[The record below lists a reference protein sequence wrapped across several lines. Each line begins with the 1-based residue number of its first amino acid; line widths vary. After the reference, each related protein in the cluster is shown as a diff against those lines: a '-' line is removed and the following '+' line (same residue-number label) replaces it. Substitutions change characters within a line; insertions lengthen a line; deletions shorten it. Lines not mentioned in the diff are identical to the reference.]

1 MWKYIG
7 ITLETHEILRFTN
20 ASREYGITLETHE
33 ILRFTNASREYEPVN
48 LNWRL

>member
-1 MWKYIG
+1 MWEYIG
-7 ITLETHEILRFTN
+7 ITLKTHEILRFTN
-20 ASREYGITLETHE
+20 SSREYGITLETDE